1 MRPTLVSLGGGA
13 PVRYAV
19 IVEGSDTRAITEYDS
34 RATAVLA
41 IEREVDRLQA
51 AGAIIEGDL
60 SSGYLARW
68 HEQGQRVSLRLTLAP
83 VPVP

>member
-19 IVEGSDTRAITEYDS
+19 IAEGSDTRVITEYDS

-51 AGAIIEGDL
+51 ADATIAGDL
-60 SSGYLARW
+60 ASGYVAHW
-68 HEQGQRVSLRLTLAP
+68 
-83 VPVP
+83 